1 MKYLLT
7 LMLKKILVV
16 ESPNKT
22 REISHMKLGVE
33 LKATLGHIM
42 DLPWGKEI
50 KRRIAFQNFLCNY
63 LSRSLADKGVTAF

>member
-1 MKYLLT
+1 
-7 LMLKKILVV
+7 
-16 ESPNKT
+16 
-22 REISHMKLGVE
+22 MKLGVE